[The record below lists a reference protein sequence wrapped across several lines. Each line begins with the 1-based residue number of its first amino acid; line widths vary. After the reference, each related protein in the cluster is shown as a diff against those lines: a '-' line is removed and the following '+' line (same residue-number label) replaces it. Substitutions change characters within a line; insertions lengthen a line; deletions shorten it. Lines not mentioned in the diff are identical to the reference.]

1 MDKLNTIISNNV
13 LKENNYY
20 NVENTYE
27 KINTTKLIDNEE
39 DYEYWIFNLYRDLNK
54 KLYKK
59 SLKDIN
65 NNIKKFKFHPKYHNI
80 ILLKVKIILKIL
92 DNKIY
97 KYNFNNDNYL
107 IQKQIKH
114 IKKYAQII
122 FENLTN
128 IFYEIRPDLNVNINI
143 NNQLNLI
150 DKIINYLFQYLYIL
164 IMFYKKCNK
173 IEKCISI
180 LIIAL
185 NFSNKVLQVI
195 KTAKTLNI
203 IEKIYIDFSY
213 FFILN
218 KDYENSILYLE
229 KSMYICFRE
238 LFYYSTSTFS
248 LDYDYLKKKKTIS
261 YNIYSNIIIIFLY
274 RGICKE
280 NEALIK
286 KAIES
291 YKECKW
297 FIDKFINEESEELK
311 YKINQLL
318 LKITKRGFMYKE
330 TIDYI
335 QLKLKLYKKIQNRK
349 KNSIFYNDEEIKNIA
364 SGNYFDDNKFK
375 NVIEKIETIRH
386 IPEIN
391 TNKFF
396 PSQKKKVKDLLL
408 SNMRLLEAY
417 LSEDFKGIIEG
428 MNQIKLFDLDYSTRE
443 KIQKEFNRRLF
454 LSSFRKKKIK
464 QKIIS
469 ISQNNDNNRYSF
481 KSNSSKSDLKME
493 ISNNKKL
500 DNSSK
505 LFSKS
510 LICKLKKDKIN
521 NIKYNQNYHSRQIH
535 SINLK
540 LNSKSINISN
550 SPINKNLS
558 EERKNKTMIFF
569 NKNYRTKINYIKG
582 LTDREIKFQK
592 DLLSLKKGF
601 KENIPLYNK
610 FLCEKKADSTFEK
623 IRLFSSIKGEH
634 FDLMDKYSEEEFKEI
649 KKESLLKN
657 CIVKSLTDKA
667 ILNYKLQIIDKRN
680 KENNKNNN
688 NSNNNIDEYFC
699 EEDIDNRNKSAIV
712 QLEQKIENL
721 DKITERNK
729 KRGRRI
735 IEKYFYNNNDKKI
748 KNNKEKKLIKS
759 KSSFIIRK
767 IKSNLNYHN
776 FIYSVLS
783 PNNE

>member
-1 MDKLNTIISNNV
+1 MDKLNTIISNND

-248 LDYDYLKKKKTIS
+248 LDYDYLKRKKTIS

-535 SINLK
+535 SINIK
-540 LNSKSINISN
+540 LNAKSINTNN
-550 SPINKNLS
+550 SPTNKNLS

-634 FDLMDKYSEEEFKEI
+634 FDLTDKYSEEEFKEI

>member
-1 MDKLNTIISNNV
+1 MVKLNTIISNNV

-729 KRGRRI
+729 KRGRI
-735 IEKYFYNNNDKKI
+735 IEKYFFNNNDKKT

-783 PNNE
+783 PNNG

>member
-97 KYNFNNDNYL
+97 KYNFNNDDYL

>member
-510 LICKLKKDKIN
+510 LICKLKKNKIN

>member
-783 PNNE
+783 PNNG

>member
-97 KYNFNNDNYL
+97 KYNFNNDDYL

-783 PNNE
+783 PNNG